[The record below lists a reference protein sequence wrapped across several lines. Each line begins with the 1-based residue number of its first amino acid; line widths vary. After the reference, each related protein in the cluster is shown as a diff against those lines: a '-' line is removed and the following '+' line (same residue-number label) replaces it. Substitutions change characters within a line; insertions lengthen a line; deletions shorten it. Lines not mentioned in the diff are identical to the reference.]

1 MCRKIRFR
9 NILNALMRGMFS
21 LTMKPIRGL
30 GQRLIRSGISLFRK
44 QTLWKMKDNNREMRI
59 KKALKLYRMEKK
71 ILNQEME
78 LMKMRE
84 DAIFKRFIDRCN
96 DNYKGFDPME
106 VTKYL
111 PD

>member
-1 MCRKIRFR
+1 
-9 NILNALMRGMFS
+9 
-21 LTMKPIRGL
+21 
-30 GQRLIRSGISLFRK
+30 
-44 QTLWKMKDNNREMRI
+44 
-59 KKALKLYRMEKK
+59 MEKK